1 MAKIDV
7 YLRSI
12 ERFGASGAVLTS
24 GQAVTLKF
32 PTGDRNATQVTPH
45 DQLVA
50 LTREVAPPAALTQID
65 GNRPATFDVDSSGVR
80 YAVSVNPRPGVW
92 QVTIEGAAAA
102 APVAQPTTQ
111 LPRQHPRAPTPQPTP
126 TREPEVGGRRSDPG
140 DGEMLIERGQY
151 GEAPAPAARSTSG
164 SALLDQW
171 TNAARSARASD
182 VYLATG
188 APPVARVN
196 GELQALGDRGALDG
210 EVISRELGVVA
221 PGEAR
226 AAWTERGVATFTY
239 GDGVGRVRATL
250 TRDHRG
256 PGASLRLLVGEPP
269 ALDRLGMPRDVGT
282 WLDARG
288 LVLVAGPA
296 GSGKTTT
303 LAALVRALADK
314 RKRVV
319 TFEDPIEIVHAA
331 SPWVSQRAVG
341 EHVPSVAAGVRAAMQ
356 EGVDAI
362 VVGTV
367 ASAEAAAAVVEALA
381 AGHLVLATINAS
393 NVRGAT
399 DQLVDRMPADQREM
413 ARALLERGLLGTIAP
428 VVKAGSRS
436 FEVVAGRSG

>member
-12 ERFGASGAVLTS
+12 ERFGAAGAVLTS

-32 PTGDRNATQVTPH
+32 PQGDRNATQVTPH

-65 GNRPATFDVDSSGVR
+65 SNRPAKFDVESAGVN
-80 YAVSVNPRPGVW
+80 YTLTVTPRPGVW
-92 QVTIEGAAAA
+92 QVLIEGAAAPTA
-102 APVAQPTTQ
+102 APAAPATGPV
-111 LPRQHPRAPTPQPTP
+111 PRQPRAATAPT
-126 TREPEVGGRRSDPG
+126 VSDA
-140 DGEMLIERGQY
+140 GEMAIERGQY
-151 GEAPAPAARSTSG
+151 DQAPAPAARTTSG

-171 TNAARSARASD
+171 TNAARSARATD

-188 APPVARVN
+188 TPPVARIG
-196 GELQALGDRGALDG
+196 GELQPLGDRGSLDA
-210 EVISRELGVVA
+210 ETISRELGVVA
-221 PGEAR
+221 PAEAR
-226 AAWTERGVATFTY
+226 AAWSEGGLATFTY

-256 PGASLRLLVGEPP
+256 PAASLRLLVGEPP
-269 ALDRLGMPRDVGT
+269 ALDRLGLTRDVGA
-282 WLDARG
+282 WLDGRG
-288 LVLVAGPA
+288 LVLVAGPS

-319 TFEDPIEIVHAA
+319 CIEDSIEIMHVT

-341 EHVPSVAAGVRAAMQ
+341 EHVPSVAAGVRTAMQ
-356 EGVDAI
+356 EGADAI

-367 ASAEAAAAVVEALA
+367 ASPEAAVAVVEALA
-381 AGHLVLATINAS
+381 AGHLVLATIAAS
-393 NVRGAT
+393 AVRGAS
-399 DQLVDRMPADQREM
+399 DQLLDLVPEERREL
-413 ARALLERGLLGTIAP
+413 ARAALERGLLGTIAP
-428 VVKAGSRS
+428 VVKAGARS
-436 FEVVAGRSG
+436 FEVVTGRSG

>member
-12 ERFGASGAVLTS
+12 ERFGAAGAVLTS

-32 PTGDRNATQVTPH
+32 PQGDRNATQITPH

-50 LTREVAPPAALTQID
+50 LTREVAPPAALAQID
-65 GNRPATFDVDSSGVR
+65 GNRPAKFDFESNGFT
-80 YAVSVNPRPGVW
+80 YALTVTPRPGVW
-92 QVTIEGAAAA
+92 QVLIEGAASAA
-102 APVAQPTTQ
+102 AAQPQ
-111 LPRQHPRAPTPQPTP
+111 PSPVPRQPRAATAPTTA
-126 TREPEVGGRRSDPG
+126 EVGD
-140 DGEMLIERGQY
+140 MAIERGQY
-151 GEAPAPAARSTSG
+151 GEPAPAARTTSG

-171 TNAARSARASD
+171 TNAARSARATD

-196 GELQALGDRGALDG
+196 GELQAVGDRGSLEA
-210 EVISRELGVVA
+210 ETISRELGIVA
-221 PGEAR
+221 PAEAR
-226 AAWTERGVATFTY
+226 AGWTERGLATFTY

-269 ALDRLGMPRDVGT
+269 ALERLGLAREVGG

-288 LVLVAGPA
+288 LVLVAGPT

-303 LAALVRALADK
+303 LAALVRSLGDK
-314 RKRVV
+314 RKRVI
-319 TFEDPIEIVHAA
+319 TFEDQIEIMHVT

-341 EHVPSVAAGVRAAMQ
+341 VHVPNAAAGVRAAMQ
-356 EGVDAI
+356 EGADAI
-362 VVGTV
+362 VVDAV
-367 ASAEAAAAVVEALA
+367 ASPEAAAAVVVALA
-381 AGHLVLATINAS
+381 AGHLVLATISAS
-393 NVRGAT
+393 AVRGAS
-399 DQLVDRMPADQREM
+399 DQLLALVPNDHRDL
-413 ARALLERGLLGTIAP
+413 ARAALEHGLLGTIAP
-428 VVKAGSRS
+428 VVKSGARS